1 MSRASSASFFTSFH
15 SFPVERAR
23 PSLADDSYVVNAL
36 RKCQDPGTPKT
47 GPHSIAG
54 DYSRYCAVWMQLY
67 EQARGDVVTAVEE
80 LGEDRL
86 STSVQQTEWFRR
98 RVFDQYL
105 WGQGAAQKK

>member
-1 MSRASSASFFTSFH
+1 
-15 SFPVERAR
+15 
-23 PSLADDSYVVNAL
+23 
-36 RKCQDPGTPKT
+36 
-47 GPHSIAG
+47 
-54 DYSRYCAVWMQLY
+54 MQLY